1 MLFQK
6 PTYDWLIA
14 GLGNPGPEY
23 EKTRH
28 NTGFMSLDL
37 LAARLQVKV
46 SKERFKALTAQADF
60 DGQRLLLMKPLTFMN
75 ASGIAIEA
83 AAHFYKIPPE
93 RVLVLF
99 DDISLPVGKL
109 RIRKNGSAGGH
120 NGLKSIISCLGSD
133 QFPRVKIGVG
143 AKPHPDYDLAD
154 WVLST
159 VSKTECPTIRRL
171 CPTPATRPS
180 ASSKTAA
187 KRPRRSITGRCSER
201 TLRHRPLQGAVRIP
215 SPSHF
220 QYPHPLRIGD
230 SLLCALPVGQKTVF
244 RRIP

>member
-14 GLGNPGPEY
+14 GLGNPGSEY

-99 DDISLPVGKL
+99 DDISLPVGK
-109 RIRKNGSAGGH
+109 IRVRKSGSAGGH
-120 NGLKSIISCLGSD
+120 NGIKSIIAMLHSED
-133 QFPRVKIGVG
+133 FPRVKIGVG

-154 WVLST
+154 WVLSSF
-159 VSKTECPTIRRL
+159 SKAEQPELDRALGNARDAAL
-171 CPTPATRPS
+171 CILTDGCEKAA
-180 ASSKTAA
+180 ASFNGK
-187 KRPRRSITGRCSER
+187 
-201 TLRHRPLQGAVRIP
+201 
-215 SPSHF
+215 
-220 QYPHPLRIGD
+220 
-230 SLLCALPVGQKTVF
+230 
-244 RRIP
+244 

>member
-93 RVLVLF
+93 QVLVIY
-99 DDISLPVGKL
+99 DDISLPPGKL
-109 RIRKNGSAGGH
+109 RLRRKGSAGGH
-120 NGLKSIISCLGSD
+120 NGIKSIIALLGSD
-133 QFPRVKIGVG
+133 EFPRIKIGVG
-143 AKPHPDYDLAD
+143 AKPNPAYDLAD
-154 WVLST
+154 WVLSKFQEAEWQEMEQAFAHAADAAT
-159 VSKTECPTIRRL
+159 LIVQDQMDRAMNLYSK
-171 CPTPATRPS
+171 
-180 ASSKTAA
+180 
-187 KRPRRSITGRCSER
+187 
-201 TLRHRPLQGAVRIP
+201 
-215 SPSHF
+215 
-220 QYPHPLRIGD
+220 
-230 SLLCALPVGQKTVF
+230 
-244 RRIP
+244 

>member
-60 DGQRLLLMKPLTFMN
+60 DGQRLLLMKPQTFMN

-143 AKPHPDYDLAD
+143 AKPHPRLRSGRLGAVYRLQDRMAR
-154 WVLST
+154 LSGGY
-159 VSKTECPTIRRL
+159 V
-171 CPTPATRPS
+171 
-180 ASSKTAA
+180 
-187 KRPRRSITGRCSER
+187 PRRRRGPLHRQKRLRKGR
-201 TLRHRPLQGAVRIP
+201 GGV
-215 SPSHF
+215 
-220 QYPHPLRIGD
+220 
-230 SLLCALPVGQKTVF
+230 
-244 RRIP
+244 